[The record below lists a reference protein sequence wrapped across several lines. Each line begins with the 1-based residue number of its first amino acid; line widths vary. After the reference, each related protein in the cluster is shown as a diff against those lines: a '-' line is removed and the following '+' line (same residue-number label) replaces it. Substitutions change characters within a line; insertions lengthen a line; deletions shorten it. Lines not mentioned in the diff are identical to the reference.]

1 MEKDKYK
8 LTGVSITDVTEEID
22 ELWAKLREPGSNAA
36 QEAIEN
42 GVSSEDLEKLRKLS
56 REEALPLDNGGALG
70 PVAIALIVAYA
81 PVAAK
86 ITKDVWEK
94 FILPRLER
102 RFGRNAVTVQPQQ

>member
-22 ELWAKLREPGSNAA
+22 ALWGKLQEPGSDAA
-36 QEAIEN
+36 LEAMEN
-42 GVSSEDLEKLRKLS
+42 GVSGEDLEELRQFS
-56 REEALPLDNGGALG
+56 REEALPLDNGGAMG
-70 PVAIALIVAYA
+70 PVAIALIVAFA

-86 ITKDVWEK
+86 ITKDVWDK

-102 RFGRNAVTVQPQQ
+102 RFGRNAVTVQP

>member
-22 ELWAKLREPGSNAA
+22 ALWAKLQEPDSDAA
-36 QEAIEN
+36 QEAIER
-42 GVSSEDLEKLRKLS
+42 GISAEDLEELRKFS
-56 REEALPLDNGGALG
+56 REEALPLNNGGAMG
-70 PVAIALIVAYA
+70 PVAVALIVAFA

-94 FILPRLER
+94 FILPSLER
-102 RFGRNAVTVQPQQ
+102 RFGRTAVTVQSQQ